1 MATSQT
7 EVSINNRL
15 YLEKANEEVSKIV
28 IIPEWQKL
36 LRSFECEL
44 SATKKYSFEE
54 LRAIEMA
61 IAANPLLNN
70 EDRLVLVQKFISKN
84 NHE

>member
-44 SATKKYSFEE
+44 SATK
-54 LRAIEMA
+54 M
-61 IAANPLLNN
+61 
-70 EDRLVLVQKFISKN
+70 EDRYRVEASRAKAQKMGASSWILRLFENDAS
-84 NHE
+84 

>member
-15 YLEKANEEVSKIV
+15 YLEKANKEVSKIV

-36 LRSFECEL
+36 LRSVECELSEL
-44 SATKKYSFEE
+44 SATKYSFDG

-70 EDRLVLVQKFISKN
+70 EDRLVLVQEFISKK
-84 NHE
+84 

>member
-44 SATKKYSFEE
+44 SATKYSFDG

-70 EDRLVLVQKFISKN
+70 EDRLVLVQEFISKN

>member
-15 YLEKANEEVSKIV
+15 YLEKANEKVRKIV

-36 LRSFECEL
+36 LRGFECEL
-44 SATKKYSFEE
+44 SATKYSLEE
-54 LRAIEMA
+54 LRAIEVA
-61 IAANPLLNN
+61 SAANPLLNN
-70 EDRLVLVQKFISKN
+70 EDRLVLVQEFISKN